1 MYHWFGLVD
10 EGYGWVT
17 NGRIHVH
24 FCWNFTFVMFKFGFI
39 LWHCCADGPVRFRH
53 NTSGSVVQN
62 AVANCPNFSSKK
74 TQFRADKCS
83 NTSGF
88 VAIKT
93 SRKYLNI
100 MPKGFGFAAAN
111 TSGKCL
117 DILQKNVKRFH
128 SDRYR
133 NAVTPIAPTSP
144 IWQSAHIN
152 VIWIISQKCWYDT

>member
-1 MYHWFGLVD
+1 MKGTVESPTEEYMYISVETLRLLCSSSDVYCDIVVPMVRLGLGTTLLV
-10 EGYGWVT
+10 
-17 NGRIHVH
+17 
-24 FCWNFTFVMFKFGFI
+24 
-39 LWHCCADGPVRFRH
+39 L
-53 NTSGSVVQN
+53 
-62 AVANCPNFSSKK
+62 SSKTRLQIVRK

-100 MPKGFGFAAAN
+100 MPKGFGFAATN

-152 VIWIISQKCWYDT
+152 VIWIISQNDWYWLIRK